1 MASQRVAEITQKDS
15 AIMRELAAQSKA
27 IAVRTWRDGLDVRV
41 MAVIT
46 LLTLPGTFTAVSWRA
61 APWRVAEFS

>member
-1 MASQRVAEITQKDS
+1 MESQRVAKITQKDS
-15 AIMRELAAQSKA
+15 AIMRELAAQSKT

-46 LLTLPGTFTAVSWRA
+46 LLTLPGTFTTVTC
-61 APWRVAEFS
+61 